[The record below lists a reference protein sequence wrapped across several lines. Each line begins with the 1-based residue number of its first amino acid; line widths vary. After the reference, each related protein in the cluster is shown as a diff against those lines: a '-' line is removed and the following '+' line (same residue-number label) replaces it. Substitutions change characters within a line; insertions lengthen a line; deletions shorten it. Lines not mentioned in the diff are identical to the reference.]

1 MKIRNMIKCWDEV
14 MDEEKLDLG
23 RTEIQIEDK
32 DQGKL
37 CKLSCTKLLSSVFT
51 FLSYFKGNK
60 NLENPS
66 RTAIKYSSNTI
77 HFSPSISCSS
87 SIDAIP
93 PSTPSSSASVLSH
106 PASNVCSAANVLVSF
121 LWRLKTTYCYF

>member
-23 RTEIQIEDK
+23 GTEIQIEDK

-51 FLSYFKGNK
+51 FLS
-60 NLENPS
+60 
-66 RTAIKYSSNTI
+66 
-77 HFSPSISCSS
+77 
-87 SIDAIP
+87 
-93 PSTPSSSASVLSH
+93 
-106 PASNVCSAANVLVSF
+106 
-121 LWRLKTTYCYF
+121 